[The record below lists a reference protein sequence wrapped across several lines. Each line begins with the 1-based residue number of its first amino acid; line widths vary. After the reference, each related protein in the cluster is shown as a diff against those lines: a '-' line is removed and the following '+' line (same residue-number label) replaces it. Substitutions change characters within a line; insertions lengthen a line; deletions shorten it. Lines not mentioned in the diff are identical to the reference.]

1 MANYQCILTDDPRP
15 AVRRITLNRPDKRNA
30 LNNQLR
36 TEVLQ
41 ALEEADR
48 DADVRVSI
56 LRGAGV
62 CFSAG
67 YDLGSNNAQGQPY
80 YTAGGAGQWARHVI
94 EGSFRI
100 WDLSKPVIAQVHG
113 YCLAGGSE
121 LATACDLVYV
131 AEDAQIGY
139 PPVRLMSPPD
149 MQFHPWLMSMRDAM
163 EMMLTGDSISGVE
176 AAQKGFANRAFP
188 GAELEARVLDIAER
202 VAKIP
207 AELQQINKRS
217 VHRAMEIM
225 GIRAAIRAGTE
236 MQALAFT
243 TESTLTYLK
252 EFKKG
257 VRQALSLRDK
267 KFGDYREREKKD

>member
-1 MANYQCILTDDPRP
+1 MVNYQCIQVDNPRP
-15 AVRRITLNRPDKRNA
+15 AVRRVTLNRPEKRNA

-36 TEVLQ
+36 GEILQ

-67 YDLGSNNAQGQPY
+67 YDLGSNNVEGQPY
-80 YTAGGAGQWARHVI
+80 YSAGGAGQWARHVI

-100 WDLSKPVIAQVHG
+100 WDLAKPVIAQVHG

-149 MQFHPWLMSMRDAM
+149 MQFHPWLMGMRDAM

-188 GAELEARVLDIAER
+188 AAELEARVLEVAER

-207 AELQQINKRS
+207 TELQQINKRS
-217 VHRAMEIM
+217 VHRAMEIK
-225 GIRAAIRAGTE
+225 GVRAAIRAGTE

-267 KFGDYREREKKD
+267 QFGDYRERDKK

>member
-1 MANYQCILTDDPRP
+1 M
-15 AVRRITLNRPDKRNA
+15 
-30 LNNQLR
+30 
-36 TEVLQ
+36 
-41 ALEEADR
+41 
-48 DADVRVSI
+48 
-56 LRGAGV
+56 
-62 CFSAG
+62 
-67 YDLGSNNAQGQPY
+67 
-80 YTAGGAGQWARHVI
+80 I

-163 EMMLTGDSISGVE
+163 EMMLTGDSISGIE

-188 GAELEARVLDIAER
+188 AAELEARVLEIAER
-202 VAKIP
+202 TTKIP
-207 AELQQINKRS
+207 TELQQINKRS

-225 GIRAAIRAGTE
+225 GVRAAIRAGTE

-267 KFGDYREREKKD
+267 TFGDYREREKND